1 MKNQEIA
8 ALLYEIADILE
19 LKGVEWKPRAYR
31 KAAQGIESLS
41 EDIADIYKKGG
52 VNALNEISGVGEAI
66 ARHVEEYLHSGRV
79 KRWEEIKKSIPRGLA
94 DLMEVMGL
102 GAKRAMILY
111 KKLKIKSVA
120 DLERALKQHKIAKLS
135 GFGAKSEENI
145 AKGLEIFKRGKERM
159 LLGDTLPLAEEIV
172 ERLKKFKEVHKIA
185 YAGSLRRMKETIGDI
200 DILVTTSKPKAVM
213 DFFTSMQKVER
224 VLAKGITKSTVLLR
238 QGIQADLRVLADN
251 EYGAALQYFTGNK
264 EHNIKLREVAI
275 KKGFKLSEYGL
286 FKGSRKVAGRTEEE
300 IYKKLGIRMMPPE
313 LREDTGEIEAA
324 KAGKLPKLVELKDIR
339 GDLHVHSN
347 YSDGSDEIK
356 KLAEV
361 AAKLGYEY
369 LALTDHSK
377 TRAIARGLDEKRLQ
391 QQWKEIDA
399 LNKKLRGIRILKGT
413 EVDILADGSLDYSD
427 KILQKFDIVVAS
439 IHSGFKTAQ
448 RQMTERVIKA
458 LENKYVTIFGHPT
471 GRLLN
476 RRPAYEIDIEAVFD
490 VAAEKKKVLEVDAFP
505 DRLDLKYTHI
515 KSAVEKGI
523 KISIDTDAHSIN
535 HFAFMKYGVAQ
546 ARRGWAEKRDVINTL
561 SLKELLGYLEKGQ
574 AKGL

>member
-1 MKNQEIA
+1 
-8 ALLYEIADILE
+8 
-19 LKGVEWKPRAYR
+19 
-31 KAAQGIESLS
+31 
-41 EDIADIYKKGG
+41 
-52 VNALNEISGVGEAI
+52 
-66 ARHVEEYLHSGRV
+66 
-79 KRWEEIKKSIPRGLA
+79 
-94 DLMEVMGL
+94 
-102 GAKRAMILY
+102 
-111 KKLKIKSVA
+111 
-120 DLERALKQHKIAKLS
+120 
-135 GFGAKSEENI
+135 
-145 AKGLEIFKRGKERM
+145 
-159 LLGDTLPLAEEIV
+159 
-172 ERLKKFKEVHKIA
+172 
-185 YAGSLRRMKETIGDI
+185 
-200 DILVTTSKPKAVM
+200 
-213 DFFTSMQKVER
+213 
-224 VLAKGITKSTVLLR
+224 
-238 QGIQADLRVLADN
+238 
-251 EYGAALQYFTGNK
+251 
-264 EHNIKLREVAI
+264 
-275 KKGFKLSEYGL
+275 
-286 FKGSRKVAGRTEEE
+286 
-300 IYKKLGIRMMPPE
+300 MMPPE

-458 LENKYVTIFGHPT
+458 LENKYVTILGHPT

>member
-213 DFFTSMQKVER
+213 NFFTSMQKVER

-356 KLAEV
+356 KLAEA